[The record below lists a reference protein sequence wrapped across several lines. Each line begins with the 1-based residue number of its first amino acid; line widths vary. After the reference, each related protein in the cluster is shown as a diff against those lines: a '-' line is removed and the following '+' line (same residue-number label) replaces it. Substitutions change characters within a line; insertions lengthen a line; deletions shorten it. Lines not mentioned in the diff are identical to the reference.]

1 MKIIELLNRIAN
13 GIDIP
18 LQIKYD
24 NDIWK
29 YDEMARDYLLI
40 DKSGEEY
47 LICEELNLMYAL
59 NEEVEIIEEDK
70 KIEPILIWKEGK
82 DLMTK
87 GIEGR
92 DIVIGELGK
101 IIISKIN
108 EIIDK
113 LNKME
118 KE

>member
-1 MKIIELLNRIAN
+1 MKVIELLNRIAN

-24 NDIWK
+24 NNIWK

-59 NEEVEIIEEDK
+59 NEEVEVVEEEQEDK
-70 KIEPILIWKEGK
+70 KIEKIDEILTIMCDDLKDKIKE
-82 DLMTK
+82 
-87 GIEGR
+87 
-92 DIVIGELGK
+92 IVD
-101 IIISKIN
+101 KIN
-108 EIIDK
+108 
-113 LNKME
+113 

>member
-59 NEEVEIIEEDK
+59 NEEVEIIEEEQEDK
-70 KIEPILIWKEGK
+70 KIEKIDEILTIMCDDLKDKIKE
-82 DLMTK
+82 
-87 GIEGR
+87 
-92 DIVIGELGK
+92 IVD
-101 IIISKIN
+101 KIN
-108 EIIDK
+108 
-113 LNKME
+113 NE
-118 KE
+118 KNNV

>member
-1 MKIIELLNRIAN
+1 MKVIDLLNKIAD

-24 NDIWK
+24 NNIWK

-59 NEEVEIIEEDK
+59 NEEVEVIEEEQEDK
-70 KIEPILIWKEGK
+70 KIEKIDEILTFMCDDLKDKIKE
-82 DLMTK
+82 
-87 GIEGR
+87 
-92 DIVIGELGK
+92 IVD
-101 IIISKIN
+101 KIN
-108 EIIDK
+108 
-113 LNKME
+113 

>member
-1 MKIIELLNRIAN
+1 MKVIDLLNRIAD

-29 YDEMARDYLLI
+29 YDEMTRDYLLI

-59 NEEVEIIEEDK
+59 NEEVEVIEEDK
-70 KIEPILIWKEGK
+70 KIEKYNTGLDNGK
-82 DLMTK
+82 WNEDL
-87 GIEGR
+87 
-92 DIVIGELGK
+92 
-101 IIISKIN
+101 
-108 EIIDK
+108 
-113 LNKME
+113 
-118 KE
+118 

>member
-1 MKIIELLNRIAN
+1 MKVIDLLNRIAN

-24 NDIWK
+24 NNIWK

-70 KIEPILIWKEGK
+70 KIEHIGIPVIDGDNTCNELMKSINVITK
-82 DLMTK
+82 D
-87 GIEGR
+87 
-92 DIVIGELGK
+92 
-101 IIISKIN
+101 ISNKIN

-113 LNKME
+113 INE
-118 KE
+118 D

>member
-1 MKIIELLNRIAN
+1 MSKMTVIQLLNRIAN

-24 NDIWK
+24 NNIWK

-59 NEEVEIIEEDK
+59 NEEVEVVEEEQEDK
-70 KIEPILIWKEGK
+70 KIEKIDEILTIMCDDLKDKIKE
-82 DLMTK
+82 
-87 GIEGR
+87 
-92 DIVIGELGK
+92 IVD
-101 IIISKIN
+101 KIN
-108 EIIDK
+108 
-113 LNKME
+113 

>member
-24 NDIWK
+24 NNIWK

-47 LICEELNLMYAL
+47 LICEELNLLYAL
-59 NEEVEIIEEDK
+59 NEVVEVVEEEQEDK
-70 KIEPILIWKEGK
+70 KIEKIDEILTIMCDDLKDKIKE
-82 DLMTK
+82 
-87 GIEGR
+87 
-92 DIVIGELGK
+92 IVD
-101 IIISKIN
+101 KIN
-108 EIIDK
+108 K
-113 LNKME
+113 E
-118 KE
+118 KNNENN

>member
-1 MKIIELLNRIAN
+1 MKVIDLLNRIAN

-24 NDIWK
+24 NDVWK
-29 YDEMARDYLLI
+29 YDEVARDYLLI

-59 NEEVEIIEEDK
+59 NEEVEVVEEEQEDK
-70 KIEPILIWKEGK
+70 KIEKIDEILTIMCDDLKDKIKE
-82 DLMTK
+82 
-87 GIEGR
+87 
-92 DIVIGELGK
+92 IVD
-101 IIISKIN
+101 KIN
-108 EIIDK
+108 
-113 LNKME
+113 

>member
-1 MKIIELLNRIAN
+1 MKVIELLNRIAN

-59 NEEVEIIEEDK
+59 NEEVEVVEEEQEDK
-70 KIEPILIWKEGK
+70 KIEKIDEILTIMCDDLKDKIKEIT
-82 DLMTK
+82 D
-87 GIEGR
+87 
-92 DIVIGELGK
+92 
-101 IIISKIN
+101 KIN
-108 EIIDK
+108 
-113 LNKME
+113 

>member
-70 KIEPILIWKEGK
+70 KIEKIDEILTIMCDDLKDKIKE
-82 DLMTK
+82 
-87 GIEGR
+87 
-92 DIVIGELGK
+92 IVD
-101 IIISKIN
+101 KIN
-108 EIIDK
+108 
-113 LNKME
+113 
-118 KE
+118 KENI

>member
-1 MKIIELLNRIAN
+1 MSKMTVIQLLNKIAN

-59 NEEVEIIEEDK
+59 NEEVEVVEEEQEDK
-70 KIEPILIWKEGK
+70 KIEKIDEILTIMCDDLKDKIKE
-82 DLMTK
+82 
-87 GIEGR
+87 
-92 DIVIGELGK
+92 IVD
-101 IIISKIN
+101 KIN
-108 EIIDK
+108 
-113 LNKME
+113 

>member
-1 MKIIELLNRIAN
+1 MKVIDLLNRIAN

-59 NEEVEIIEEDK
+59 NEEVEVVEEEQEDK
-70 KIEPILIWKEGK
+70 KIEKIDEILTIMCDDLKDKIKEI
-82 DLMTK
+82 TH
-87 GIEGR
+87 
-92 DIVIGELGK
+92 
-101 IIISKIN
+101 KIN
-108 EIIDK
+108 
-113 LNKME
+113 

>member
-24 NDIWK
+24 NNIWK

-59 NEEVEIIEEDK
+59 NEEVEVVEEEQEDK
-70 KIEPILIWKEGK
+70 KIEKIDEILTIMCDDLKDKIKE
-82 DLMTK
+82 
-87 GIEGR
+87 
-92 DIVIGELGK
+92 IVD
-101 IIISKIN
+101 KIN
-108 EIIDK
+108 
-113 LNKME
+113 

>member
-1 MKIIELLNRIAN
+1 MKVIDLLNRIAD

-24 NDIWK
+24 NNIWK

-59 NEEVEIIEEDK
+59 NEEVEVVEEEQEDK
-70 KIEPILIWKEGK
+70 KIEKIDEILTIMCDDLKDKIKE
-82 DLMTK
+82 
-87 GIEGR
+87 
-92 DIVIGELGK
+92 IVD
-101 IIISKIN
+101 KIN
-108 EIIDK
+108 
-113 LNKME
+113 